1 MSFIVPENILREA
14 NMTEDEL
21 ILEIATT
28 LYKQA
33 KISGKTARN
42 WTGLSLD
49 QFEQALIQRGYCLN
63 YDLEDFQLGEFSS

>member
-1 MSFIVPENILREA
+1 MSFIIPENILLEA

-33 KISGKTARN
+33 KISGKTART

-49 QFEQALIQRGYCLN
+49 QFEQALMQRGYCLN
-63 YDLEDFQLGEFSS
+63 YDLEDFHLGESPT

>member
-1 MSFIVPENILREA
+1 MSFIVPQNILLEA

-33 KISGKTARN
+33 KISGKTART
-42 WTGLSLD
+42 WTRLSLD
-49 QFEQALIQRGYCLN
+49 QFEQALTERGYCLN
-63 YDLEDFQLGEFSS
+63 YDLEEF